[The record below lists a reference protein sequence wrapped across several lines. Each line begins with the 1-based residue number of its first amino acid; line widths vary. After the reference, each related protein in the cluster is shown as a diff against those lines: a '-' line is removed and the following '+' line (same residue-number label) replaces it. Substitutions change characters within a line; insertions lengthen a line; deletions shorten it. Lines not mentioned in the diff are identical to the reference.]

1 MTEII
6 YVNTIYNVRKE
17 NESFKLNGT
26 LNYSN
31 KIDNLNMEVYDLE
44 GGYIGS
50 VYYTEFDDGKGNIN
64 YTCDIEYLGKIY
76 NIIHSIIED
85 INAELKKNE

>member
-6 YVNTIYNVRKE
+6 YLNTIYNVKKE

-31 KIDNLNMEVYDLE
+31 KIDNLNMEVYTIDNN
-44 GGYIGS
+44 YVGS
-50 VYYTEFDDGKGNIN
+50 VYYTEFDDRKGNIN
-64 YTCDIEYLGKIY
+64 YTCDIEYFGEIY
-76 NIIHSIIED
+76 NTIQLIIED